1 MVVLASYLQTT
12 IRIPQ
17 GSFAGTGLKL
27 LCGRQ
32 ELMIGTAIKLVR
44 NSLGIS
50 ASEVALKA
58 GIARSH
64 LWRLERGE
72 ERPGYD
78 VLCRVAGA
86 CCIPASQLC
95 RIAESLEAA
104 KPLPG
109 LAAEFESAV
118 KSHARK
124 NARIGARLAP
134 KTGAR
139 GA

>member
-1 MVVLASYLQTT
+1 
-12 IRIPQ
+12 
-17 GSFAGTGLKL
+17 
-27 LCGRQ
+27 
-32 ELMIGTAIKLVR
+32 MIGTAIKLMR

-50 ASEVALKA
+50 ASELARRA

-78 VLCRVAGA
+78 VLCHIAGA
-86 CCIPASQLC
+86 CYISASQLC

-109 LAAEFESAV
+109 LAAEFEAAV

-124 NARIGARLAP
+124 STRIASSSPP
-134 KTGAR
+134 KTGAM

>member
-1 MVVLASYLQTT
+1 LALLASYLQTT
-12 IRIPQ
+12 IRIPH
-17 GSFAGTGLKL
+17 GSFLEIGLKL

-32 ELMIGTAIKLVR
+32 EVMIGTAIKLVR
-44 NSLGIS
+44 NSRGIS
-50 ASEVALKA
+50 ASELARKA

-78 VLCRVAGA
+78 VLCRVAHA
-86 CCIPASQLC
+86 CYISASQLC

-109 LAAEFESAV
+109 LAAEFEPAV
-118 KSHARK
+118 ESHARK
-124 NARIGARLAP
+124 NARIGARSAP
-134 KTGAR
+134 KTGAK

>member
-1 MVVLASYLQTT
+1 LALRALIYQTA
-12 IRIPQ
+12 IRIPHR
-17 GSFAGTGLKL
+17 SFPEIELKL

-32 ELMIGTAIKLVR
+32 EVMIGTAIKLVR
-44 NSLGIS
+44 NTRGVS
-50 ASEVALKA
+50 ASEVSRKA

-64 LWRLERGE
+64 LWRLECGE

-78 VLCRVAGA
+78 VLCRVAHA
-86 CCIPASQLC
+86 CYISASQLC

-104 KPLPG
+104 KPLSG
-109 LAAEFESAV
+109 LAAVFKPAV

-124 NARIGARLAP
+124 SARIASKSPP
-134 KTGAR
+134 KTGAK